1 MPRRCRHRLSNHWEF
16 ICALTSKDGIPF
28 DDVKVRQIIGEW
40 ESIGMLKEFIRCS
53 TFPQLGDQFHFP
65 PAVLKIYESLSNT
78 SCTLLVR
85 EKFKPGESCGDTIRD
100 IINGKDGSRMKRKQ
114 VMQKLKHLKSL
125 ADMLQPQGRFELF
138 VSIF

>member
-1 MPRRCRHRLSNHWEF
+1 MMTCNCIHCALILRLIDSQKCFSSRGFFKTFAKF
-16 ICALTSKDGIPF
+16 IQSRVAPLLPCQDVADTVCLTIGNSFVSLTSKDGIPF

-78 SCTLLVR
+78 CTLLVR
-85 EKFKPGESCGDTIRD
+85 
-100 IINGKDGSRMKRKQ
+100 
-114 VMQKLKHLKSL
+114 
-125 ADMLQPQGRFELF
+125 
-138 VSIF
+138 